1 MKISMANVFNAKNGL
16 NEFSKECRPNATLS
30 FKISRIMKKLKFEID
45 TYDDSYKLILQENMI
60 LGEDGK
66 PEVFEENDQNIFK
79 FKEDCLVSGP
89 EELEK
94 LRNSEI
100 DINIEKLSISEFKDS
115 SGKDLDISPNIFTK
129 IDSIMEE

>member
-1 MKISMANVFNAKNGL
+1 MNGM
-16 NEFSKECRPNATLS
+16 N
-30 FKISRIMKKLKFEID
+30 
-45 TYDDSYKLILQENMI
+45 
-60 LGEDGK
+60 
-66 PEVFEENDQNIFK
+66 PEVDFYFIQEKKWQQ
-79 FKEDCLVSGP
+79 
-89 EELEK
+89 ELEK